1 MGCAQSSASV
11 HIKVSGPGGTVHYH
25 GGAPRAGGAGG
36 GGLPPVTAPLQAKQ
50 GSMMVKV
57 PVGAKPGQLL
67 QMQTPDGQKIQCQ
80 VPHGL
85 GPDRTF
91 QVQYQLKRK
100 SNSPNVIDEEDRLK
114 SKTVAAHILPS
125 YWTNVQIPDNDAF
138 DQMIYVDSSLHETFN
153 KLLEVTYREKA
164 TQDRKCPKRFERE
177 RCPKTP
183 GGCPCVNPGGVPGL
197 PTGYRVRRVVR
208 VEDSGMWADYVAKR
222 EQIAVMR
229 ELAEEM
235 PQLEPAVISDEAV
248 DEYSNTFEP
257 LERALNEVY
266 LWHGTNVRAALSI
279 AQNDFSID
287 LAGSNTGTMYG
298 RGAYLAEHCTKAD
311 EYAVDEPGG
320 YYEGVYALLLC
331 RVCLGKFYY
340 TKVRDQEAGAK
351 VKSGEFDSTVGDR
364 LAAAD
369 TFREFVVYDA
379 DQIYPEYVVL
389 YSRVH
394 AKDSKE
400 HIERLT
406 KVPYH
411 LQLPVY
417 WMNCHVDPVKK
428 DFHDQVVVGKHTVA
442 TLQSLVDFCF
452 KGAGSIK
459 VLRATRVENS
469 SVWRKYVDRKKLI
482 QTQLSHGH
490 RAGHLD
496 HQILTKEFLRE
507 RGEESISVR
516 DLQEEINEHL
526 LWHGTSKAA
535 AQKIAKDDFHIP
547 TGKDMKHAARF
558 GNGAY
563 LAEEVEKSLTYA
575 EPDPDGIRWVLLCRT
590 IGGDFY
596 YTEEHTRIDA
606 NQLRDQAGKH
616 SVLANPEG
624 KGPREFIVP
633 TSEQVYPEFIL
644 ELKVENWTRPDPV
657 YMKRTK
663 MQIEVPHGVTPG
675 AMMLARLPDGREVQ
689 VQVPVG
695 ARPGMKLEI
704 EV

>member
-1 MGCAQSSASV
+1 MGCANSTATVQ
-11 HIKVSGPGGTVHYH
+11 IKVKAGGTVQTYH
-25 GGAPRAGGAGG
+25 AGHPQPGPGPMP
-36 GGLPPVTAPLQAKQ
+36 GLPPVSAPVQIPKMGKML
-50 GSMMVKV
+50 VKV
-57 PVGAKPGQLL
+57 PFGAHPGQMI
-67 QMQTPDGQKIQCQ
+67 QMQTPDGQKIQCK
-80 VPHGL
+80 VPDAL

-91 QVQYQLKRK
+91 EVQYKLRGDHA
-100 SNSPNVIDEEDRLK
+100 PNVINEEDRLR
-114 SKTVAAHILPS
+114 SKTVSAHILPS
-125 YWTNVQIPDNDAF
+125 YWTNVQITDNDAF
-138 DQMIYVDSSLHETFN
+138 DQMIYMDSSLHETFN

-164 TQDRKCPKRFERE
+164 TQDRRCPKRLERE
-177 RCPKTP
+177 RCAKTP
-183 GGCPCVNPGGVPGL
+183 GGCPCVQPGGVPGL
-197 PTGYRVRRVVR
+197 PTGFKVRRVVR

-222 EQIAVMR
+222 EIIAARR
-229 ELAEEM
+229 EVQMPLA
-235 PQLEPAVISDEAV
+235 QLDPAVISDEAV

-257 LERALNEVY
+257 LERSLNEVY

-340 TKVRDQEAGAK
+340 TKVREPEAGDK
-351 VKSGEFDSTVGDR
+351 IKSGEFDSTVGDR

-394 AKDSKE
+394 KADAE
-400 HIERLT
+400 EEIERLT
-406 KVPYH
+406 SIPYH

-417 WMNCHVDPVKK
+417 WLNCHEDPVKK
-428 DFHDQVVVGKHTVA
+428 EFHDQVLVGKHTVA
-442 TLQSLVDFCF
+442 TLQGLVDSCF
-452 KGAGSIK
+452 KGNGGTVQVVS
-459 VLRATRVENS
+459 ATRVENS
-469 SVWRKYVDRKKLI
+469 LVWRKYIDRKKLI
-482 QTQLSHGH
+482 KTQLSH
-490 RAGHLD
+490 RPIEKLD
-496 HQILTKEFLRE
+496 HKVLTQEFLSL

-516 DLQEEINEHL
+516 DLQEEMNEHL
-526 LWHGTSKAA
+526 LWHGTSKQA
-535 AQKIAKDDFHIP
+535 AQKIAKDDFYIP
-547 TGKDMKHAARF
+547 IGKEMKHAARF

-563 LAEEVEKSLTYA
+563 LAEDLEKSLTYA
-575 EPDPDGIRWVLLCRT
+575 ELDEKDHRWVLLCRT
-590 IGGDFY
+590 ICGDFY

-606 NQLRDQAGKH
+606 NQLREQAGKH

-624 KGPREFIVP
+624 QGPREFIVP
-633 TSEQVYPEFIL
+633 SADQVYPEFIL
-644 ELKVENWTRPDPV
+644 ELKVENWVQPKPV

-663 MQIEVPHGVTPG
+663 LQIEVPRGVAPG
-675 AMMLARLPDGREVQ
+675 GQMLAKLPDGREVT
-689 VQVPVG
+689 VQVPAG
-695 ARPGMKLEI
+695 AKPGMKLEI